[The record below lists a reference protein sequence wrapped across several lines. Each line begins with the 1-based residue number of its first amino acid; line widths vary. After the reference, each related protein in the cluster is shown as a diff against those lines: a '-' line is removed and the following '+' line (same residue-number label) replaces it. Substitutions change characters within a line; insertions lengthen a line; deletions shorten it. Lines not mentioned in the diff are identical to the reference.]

1 MTAPS
6 SQLATIA
13 PTRTLVLC
21 DPLPLRLSV
30 WAAFAAI
37 LRYALDQTAEPN
49 TTRAVHEYRKSIR
62 RARALLRVARPSLD
76 KQTWRELDA
85 ILRDQVRRT
94 SALRDTDVLSE
105 TLNRLPKAL
114 QEAHAEAFIT
124 AYERL
129 TGATQARGADDVHA
143 LLASTQ
149 PALLLAVSL
158 LGVEL
163 PRGFDVEA
171 LDQGLREAYRA
182 AAKALDQARDS
193 RRADDVHTLRKRVKE
208 LRYQLEAVSA
218 QHEDWTAEAERAR
231 FASLA
236 EALGQITDLHVLE
249 AAIKALDPALPAQQ
263 AFIDALTA
271 HTYALTDAAFVQA
284 QAALEQHAH
293 RWVKSL
299 RSPPKAAQ
307 GDMAQ
312 DG

>member
-6 SQLATIA
+6 QPLVTIA

-30 WAAFAAI
+30 WTAFAAI
-37 LRYALDQTAEPN
+37 LRYALDQTAEPDA
-49 TTRAVHEYRKSIR
+49 TRAVHEYRKSVR
-62 RARALLRVARPSLD
+62 RARALLRAVRPSLD
-76 KQTWRELDA
+76 KQTWRELDT

-94 SALRDTDVLSE
+94 SALRDADVLSD
-105 TLNRLPKAL
+105 TLNKLPKAL

-124 AYERL
+124 AQERL
-129 TGATQARGADDVHA
+129 TAAPVAAGADDAHA

-149 PALLLAVSL
+149 PALLLSVSL

-193 RRADDVHTLRKRVKE
+193 RRIDDVHTLRKRVKE

-218 QHEDWTAEAERAR
+218 QHEDWTAEVERAR

-249 AAIKALDPALPAQQ
+249 AAIAALDPALPAQQ

-284 QAALEQHAH
+284 QAALDQHAR

-299 RSPPKAAQ
+299 RGAQQAAQ
-307 GDMAQ
+307 EDEAQ
-312 DG
+312 DD